1 VDGLPLYLAT
11 CKPDVKHAACEVGV
25 EQPPVEVVEREDAR

>member
-11 CKPDVKHAACEVGV
+11 CKPDMKHAVCGVGV
-25 EQPPVEVVEREDAR
+25 EHPLVEVVEREDVR